1 MYQLTAGEFEL
12 ADMIV
17 QGIPCEDHVSAH
29 HSHLA
34 PESDDISQILMQ
46 VCYREI

>member
-1 MYQLTAGEFEL
+1 MYQLTAGELEL

-17 QGIPCEDHVSAH
+17 QGIPREDHVSAH

-46 VCYREI
+46 VYYREI